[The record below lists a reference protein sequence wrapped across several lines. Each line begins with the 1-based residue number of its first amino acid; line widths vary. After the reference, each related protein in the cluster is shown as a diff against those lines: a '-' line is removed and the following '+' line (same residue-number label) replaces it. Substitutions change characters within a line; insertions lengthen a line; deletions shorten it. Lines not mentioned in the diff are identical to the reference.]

1 MLIENKYIEKLK
13 MKSNNTRLMYSTDR
27 LALYTKINEE
37 SRDSI
42 DRELCDH
49 IRFVRG
55 ILQQIYWKTT
65 NEINA

>member
-1 MLIENKYIEKLK
+1 
-13 MKSNNTRLMYSTDR
+13 MKSNNRQITYSTTDR
-27 LALYTKINEE
+27 FALYTKINEE

-65 NEINA
+65 NEINT